1 MQTRRFVFPLLLI
14 AFLAAVP
21 ALAQTP
27 AGTIPTDKPQEF
39 RFISTTKTAT
49 FEKEL
54 NEAAKQGFGFI
65 RLAKAF
71 NDGSLGGLLSRDQG
85 ADKPRYEYKLLATNR
100 IGTLKTE
107 FEAAAAEGYEF
118 RGITTE
124 AKPIPFSYP
133 ETIVI
138 MERPLGQTKRRF
150 EYKFISTQREK
161 TTQSE
166 LDAAVEQGFVPIE
179 LALGQDTNTASIVF
193 GMGSRVFITIILSR
207 DAANPSAEMGKRE
220 YRFLQTNKVRTMEK
234 EMNALAKEG
243 FQFHL
248 TSIGSMTLMARPP
261 KETKPRYEYTLL
273 ATQRT
278 GTMQKELSEMGA
290 KGHLFLGT
298 STGLGGLVSVL
309 ERELGE
315 AGQAGKYEYKFLA
328 TTLEGTTQKE
338 LNEALAQGF
347 KFLELTQLNEK
358 LIVLGRRMEVK

>member
-1 MQTRRFVFPLLLI
+1 MQTYRFVFPLTLLV
-14 AFLAAVP
+14 FLAAV
-21 ALAQTP
+21 ACLAQTP
-27 AGTIPTDKPQEF
+27 AGAIPTDKPQEF
-39 RFISTTKTAT
+39 RFLSTTKTAT

-65 RLAKAF
+65 RLAKAL
-71 NDGSLGGLLSRDQG
+71 NDGSLGGLLARDQG

-124 AKPIPFSYP
+124 SKPIPFTYP

-138 MERPLGQTKRRF
+138 MERPIGAAKRRF
-150 EYKFISTQREK
+150 DYKFVSTQREK
-161 TTQSE
+161 TTQKE
-166 LDAAVEQGFVPIE
+166 LDAAVAEGYVPIE
-179 LALGQDTNTASIVF
+179 LALGQDTNTASILF
-193 GMGSRVFITIILSR
+193 GAGSRVFITIILAR
-207 DAANPSAEMGKRE
+207 DTANPGAEMGKRE
-220 YRFLQTNKVRTMEK
+220 YRFLQTTKVKTMEK
-234 EMNALAKEG
+234 EMNELAKEG

-248 TSIGSMTLMARPP
+248 TSIGSLTIMSRPP
-261 KETKPRYEYTLL
+261 KEQKQRYEYLLL
-273 ATQRT
+273 ATRRT
-278 GTMQKELSEMGA
+278 GTMQKELAEMGA

-309 ERELGE
+309 ERETGE

-338 LNEALAQGF
+338 MNEALAQGF
-347 KFLELTQLNEK
+347 KFLEISQLGEK
-358 LIVLGRRMEVK
+358 LIVLGRKVEAK